1 MTGLVWK
8 PRDGWR
14 RPPVSVKFLLYVLL
28 LFRTYTQKFHPW
40 QFVLRPLFRVWINVL
55 MLKQLKLP
63 WSKMLEVYIA
73 TDSATDSINLR
84 HCSKVMLRKSLNFV
98 LTCSAGVLFG
108 RMNVFLAKAP
118 RWNSKSEEKMG
129 RIKRNGEGG
138 GGRGEERE
146 EKNACPKTLLKWE
159 TPPNWSRL
167 TAVPEMSSR
176 PNNNKELLH
185 RKQASL
191 PIK

>member
-1 MTGLVWK
+1 MG
-8 PRDGWR
+8 DGDLLYQL
-14 RPPVSVKFLLYVLL
+14 KFLLYVLL

-138 GGRGEERE
+138 GGEGGRERR
-146 EKNACPKTLLKWE
+146 EKRLPENIVKMRN
-159 TPPNWSRL
+159 TP
-167 TAVPEMSSR
+167 
-176 PNNNKELLH
+176 
-185 RKQASL
+185 
-191 PIK
+191 

>member
-1 MTGLVWK
+1 MNPSLTIC
-8 PRDGWR
+8 
-14 RPPVSVKFLLYVLL
+14 
-28 LFRTYTQKFHPW
+28 
-40 QFVLRPLFRVWINVL
+40 LRPLFRVWINFL
-55 MLKQLKLP
+55 MFKQLKLS
-63 WSKMLEVYIA
+63 WGKMLEVYIA

-84 HCSKVMLRKSLNFV
+84 HCSKAMLTKSLNFV
-98 LTCSAGVLFG
+98 LACSAGFSSGAWMFFSQKRHVET
-108 RMNVFLAKAP
+108 RKA
-118 RWNSKSEEKMG
+118 RRKWGESKGTGK
-129 RIKRNGEGG
+129 GG
-138 GGRGEERE
+138 GGWGERE

-176 PNNNKELLH
+176 PINNEELLH